1 MKKSRK
7 TKKEKSKSLN
17 LRNKRRRK
25 RDNDRKMKDISFVIE
40 NFEKEISK
48 PSSVDIVNGNKVRLY
63 HFTHPC
69 YIKGILQDGLNRG
82 FVWMEETYDSDLDM
96 GKGDDLICVPCM
108 TSNPIGSDNGQSN
121 LTGNGDK
128 ELVRFSFLIDKDDLK
143 IKQYSLWF
151 WNELLEYFDDPI
163 KSYDFYNKHKVSGKY
178 NIQDWFV
185 YLDVVRPE
193 MIESVYLKSN
203 RDGKY
208 YNNDE
213 LDMWSWNG
221 LRYEDLPEPS
231 QVLHSV
237 RSKYTIYKD
246 YTGYLENTKLEHWS
260 KVS

>member
-121 LTGNGDK
+121 LTGDGDK

-208 YNNDE
+208 YDSNE
-213 LDMWSWNG
+213 IETWSWNG
-221 LRYEDLPEPS
+221 LRYKDLPEPS
-231 QVLHSV
+231 EVQHEL
-237 RSKYTIYKD
+237 RGKYSIYKD
-246 YTGYLENTKLEHWS
+246 YTGYLENTNHIPCM
-260 KVS
+260 VS